1 MAAPERSSEL
11 VSADQHPE
19 TRKPATIPVGA
30 EPPAITL
37 QPTRGFSSLRLA
49 DIWEYRELLYFM
61 IWRDV
66 KVRYKQTAF
75 GAAWAIFQPAMLM
88 VVFTV
93 FLNRVAGIAS
103 YGIPYPVFA
112 AAGLV
117 PWTLFS
123 QGLLLSSSSLVD
135 SAPLIGKVYF
145 PRLVLPIAAACSFLL
160 DYVIALGLLAVLM
173 AVYGVA
179 PGAQLVLL
187 PVFTLLVVAVALS
200 VGIWLSALNVRY
212 RDVRYTLPFLVQLWL
227 LVTPIAYA
235 SSRIPSHW
243 RTLMG
248 INPVAGALEGFRWC
262 TVGTAAPSVGLVT
275 LSFVTTVFLL
285 VTGLFYFRR
294 VERTFADVI

>member
-1 MAAPERSSEL
+1 MNTPSDPIDAARGLDDAQSTVPVSS
-11 VSADQHPE
+11 
-19 TRKPATIPVGA
+19 RVGNKQA
-30 EPPAITL
+30 FEISPSHGL
-37 QPTRGFSSLRLA
+37 SSLRLK
-49 DIWEYRELLYFM
+49 DLWEFRELLYFM

-75 GAAWAIFQPAMLM
+75 GAAWAVFQPLMMM
-88 VVFTV
+88 VVFTI

-103 YGIPYPVFA
+103 YGVAYPVFA

-135 SAPLIGKVYF
+135 SSALIGKVYF
-145 PRLVLPIAAACSFLL
+145 PRLVLPLAAACSFLL
-160 DYVIALGLLAVLM
+160 DYAIGLVLLAVLM
-173 AVYGVA
+173 VIYGVA
-179 PGAQLVLL
+179 PEPQVLL
-187 PVFTLLVVAVALS
+187 LPFFTLLVVIVALS

-212 RDVRYTLPFLVQLWL
+212 RDVRYTLPFLVQVWL

-235 SSRIPSHW
+235 SSRIPPGW
-243 RTLMG
+243 RTYAGL
-248 INPVAGALEGFRWC
+248 NPMAGAVEGFRWC
-262 TVGTAAPSVGLVT
+262 VIGSQPPSLPLLGLSASVT
-275 LSFVTTVFLL
+275 LLLL